1 MARLC
6 DWACRHGVCG
16 RPVHVRWWACAHG
29 RRLAWACRCDRVHHV
44 GRKGFAAGA
53 LDLSWCGRRRCD
65 RAGDAARAHAAE
77 GKSAMT
83 NLATVFG
90 RVPEL
95 VLFGAAGL
103 IQIALIGLMVADRV
117 MILRTGVDVTLQT
130 RPLDPRDFLRGDY
143 VVLGY
148 DISSVRAGDMAS
160 GRLTGRDKLVFV
172 KLAPNRPGF
181 YEAISV
187 HPPPATLARPSLLI
201 RGHVV
206 SGVNCGRDHCS
217 FDRMPQ

>member
-1 MARLC
+1 
-6 DWACRHGVCG
+6 
-16 RPVHVRWWACAHG
+16 
-29 RRLAWACRCDRVHHV
+29 
-44 GRKGFAAGA
+44 
-53 LDLSWCGRRRCD
+53 
-65 RAGDAARAHAAE
+65 
-77 GKSAMT
+77 MT
-83 NLATVFG
+83 NLATVFD
-90 RVPEL
+90 RVPKL

-148 DISSVRAGDMAS
+148 DISSVPAGDMAS
-160 GRLTGRDKLVFV
+160 ERLTGRDKLVFV
-172 KLAPNRPGF
+172 KLAPNRDGF

-187 HPPPATLARPSLLI
+187 HAAPVDVASPEVLI

-206 SGVNCGRDHCS
+206 RGSFAGRLQVRYGIESYFVPEGEGRKLESARNQRKLTIVAAVAPTGRAAIKRLLIDGEPVYDEPW
-217 FDRMPQ
+217 F

>member
-1 MARLC
+1 
-6 DWACRHGVCG
+6 
-16 RPVHVRWWACAHG
+16 
-29 RRLAWACRCDRVHHV
+29 
-44 GRKGFAAGA
+44 
-53 LDLSWCGRRRCD
+53 
-65 RAGDAARAHAAE
+65 
-77 GKSAMT
+77 MT
-83 NLATVFG
+83 NLATVFD
-90 RVPEL
+90 RVPKL

-148 DISSVRAGDMAS
+148 DISRVPAGALGAERTA
-160 GRLTGRDKLVFV
+160 GRGNPVFV
-172 KLAPNRPGF
+172 KLAPNRDGF

-187 HPPPATLARPSLLI
+187 HAAPVDVASPEVLI

-206 SGVNCGRDHCS
+206 SGVNCGGDGCS
-217 FDRMPQ
+217 SASRLQVRYGIENYFVPEGEGRKLESARNQRKLTIVAAVAPTGRAAIKRLLIDGEPVYDEPWF

>member
-1 MARLC
+1 M
-6 DWACRHGVCG
+6 
-16 RPVHVRWWACAHG
+16 
-29 RRLAWACRCDRVHHV
+29 
-44 GRKGFAAGA
+44 
-53 LDLSWCGRRRCD
+53 
-65 RAGDAARAHAAE
+65 
-77 GKSAMT
+77 M
-83 NLATVFG
+83 LATVFQ
-90 RVPEL
+90 RIPKL

-148 DISSVRAGDMAS
+148 DISSVPAGALKDEGLARP
-160 GRLTGRDKLVFV
+160 GAPIFV
-172 KLAPNRPGF
+172 KLAPNRNGL

-187 HPPPATLARPSLLI
+187 HARPVDVANPEVLI

-206 SGVNCGRDHCS
+206 SSGLTLQVRYGIERYFVPEGEGRKLESARNQRKLIVVAAVAPTGRAAIKRLLIDGEPVYDEPW
-217 FDRMPQ
+217 F

>member
-1 MARLC
+1 
-6 DWACRHGVCG
+6 
-16 RPVHVRWWACAHG
+16 
-29 RRLAWACRCDRVHHV
+29 
-44 GRKGFAAGA
+44 
-53 LDLSWCGRRRCD
+53 
-65 RAGDAARAHAAE
+65 
-77 GKSAMT
+77 MT
-83 NLATVFG
+83 NLATAFG
-90 RVPEL
+90 RIPKL

-148 DISSVRAGDMAS
+148 DISSVPAGALAAEHSAGRANP
-160 GRLTGRDKLVFV
+160 VFV
-172 KLAPNRPGF
+172 KLGPNRDGF

-187 HPPPATLARPSLLI
+187 HPTPVDVARPEVLI

-206 SGVNCGRDHCS
+206 SGLNCGRDGCS
-217 FDRMPQ
+217 FDRTLQVRYGIESYFVPEGEGRKLESARNQRKLTVVAAVAPTGRAAIKRLLIDGAPVYDEPWF